1 MFNKIINNTLLIS
14 ASALTSGIIYK
25 YLKDIYDENS
35 IMKKNQ
41 FIAKSNSIF
50 NSAMIVG
57 TLFGVTYS
65 YLKCPVPLH
74 KTLKLEN

>member
-35 IMKKNQ
+35 RMKKNQ

-50 NSAMIVG
+50 NSGMFIG
-57 TLFGVTYS
+57 TLIGVTYS